1 MIMRVAAAPK
11 AFAFASARVV
21 GRQTNTNAF
30 SFTALR
36 MMSVAMP
43 SSKVCFF

>member
-1 MIMRVAAAPK
+1 MIMRVAAPK
-11 AFAFASARVV
+11 AFAFARIATV
-21 GRQTNTNAF
+21 TTKNTNAI

-43 SSKVCFF
+43 STKVCYT